1 MTIRPF
7 HLSDLGALYDIC
19 LRTGNSGKDAR
30 ELYTDKEILGHFFAA
45 PYVAFEPELC
55 FILDNH
61 TRPLGYIL
69 GTSDS
74 RKYRQWTEQYWF
86 PLLRQR
92 YARESED
99 FTPKDRYLREL
110 ILRGY
115 VLREELRDYPAHLH
129 IDILPEGQGRG
140 MGRKLMEAFMT
151 ALRKK
156 NIPALHLEVG
166 LSNSGAIA
174 FYRRMGFSTIAEY
187 QKSLALGIKL

>member
-1 MTIRPF
+1 
-7 HLSDLGALYDIC
+7 
-19 LRTGNSGKDAR
+19 
-30 ELYTDKEILGHFFAA
+30 
-45 PYVAFEPELC
+45 
-55 FILDNH
+55 
-61 TRPLGYIL
+61 
-69 GTSDS
+69 
-74 RKYRQWTEQYWF
+74 
-86 PLLRQR
+86 
-92 YARESED
+92 
-99 FTPKDRYLREL
+99 

-151 ALRKK
+151 TLRKK

-187 QKSLALGIKL
+187 EKSLALGIKL

>member
-30 ELYTDKEILGHFFAA
+30 KLYGDSEILGHYFAA

-74 RKYRQWTEQYWF
+74 RRYLHWTEQHWF

-92 YARESED
+92 YAREREN
-99 FTPKDRYLREL
+99 FTQKDRYLREL

-115 VLREELRDYPAHLH
+115 VFKEELAEYPAHLH

-140 MGRKLMEAFMT
+140 MGRKLMEAFMA

-156 NIPALHLEVG
+156 NTPALHLEVG
-166 LSNSGAIA
+166 LSNPGAIA

-187 QKSLALGIKL
+187 EKSLALGIKL